1 MYSIVLFNV
10 DVIGLSKKS
19 LNYLLYLKNCFC
31 VSLPLFGWRALR
43 HMHVK
48 QKSQPPNAQNQ
59 WSEKLLG

>member
-31 VSLPLFGWRALR
+31 VSPRALR